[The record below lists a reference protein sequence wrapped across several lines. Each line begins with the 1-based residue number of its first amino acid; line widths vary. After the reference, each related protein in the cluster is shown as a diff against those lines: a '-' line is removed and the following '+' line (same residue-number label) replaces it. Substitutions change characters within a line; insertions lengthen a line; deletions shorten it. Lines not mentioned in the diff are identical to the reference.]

1 MVGNLCTP
9 YYEPGSR
16 ITGRATGGAVVGKTF
31 VTVAAAKD
39 PGSRELDPAATGG
52 NVKIKTA
59 VAADAT
65 AGKVLGVAEHDAAQ
79 NKTTPFLRG
88 GFVVPVTAGANLS
101 AGALVTAGA
110 NGKAVDAGTNKAAGM
125 LLADVVT
132 DQDAIVLLF

>member
-16 ITGRATGGAVVGKTF
+16 ITGRATGAAVVGKTF
-31 VTVAAAKD
+31 ICVAADKD

-65 AGKVLGVAEHDAAQ
+65 AGHVIGVAEHDAAQ
-79 NKTTPFLRG
+79 NKLTPFLRG
-88 GFVVPVTAGANLS
+88 GFVVPVTAGAALN
-101 AGALVTAGA
+101 AGDLVTAGA
-110 NGKAVDAGTNKAAGM
+110 NGKAV
-125 LLADVVT
+125 
-132 DQDAIVLLF
+132 

>member
-31 VTVAAAKD
+31 VCVAAAKD

-52 NVKIKTA
+52 NVKIRTA
-59 VAADAT
+59 LAADGT
-65 AGKVLGVAEHDAAQ
+65 AGTIIGVAEHDAAQ

-88 GFVVPVTAGANLS
+88 GFVVPVTAGASLS
-101 AGALVTAGA
+101 AGAVVTAGA
-110 NGKAVDAGTNKAAGM
+110 LGKAVAAGANKAVGV
-125 LLADVVT
+125 LLADCVA

>member
-1 MVGNLCTP
+1 MPANLSIP
-9 YYEPGSR
+9 YYEPSQR
-16 ITGRATGGAVVGKTF
+16 VTGRATGAAVVGKTF

-65 AGKVLGVAEHDAAQ
+65 AGKVIGVAEHDAAQ
-79 NKTTPFLRG
+79 NKTTPILRQ
-88 GFVVPVTAGANLS
+88 GFVTPVTAGAALS

-110 NGKAVDAGTNKAAGM
+110 LGKAVDAAALRPAGI
-125 LLADVVT
+125 LLADCAV
-132 DQDAIVLLF
+132 DQDAIVMLF